1 MNQEQPTQ
9 SLSLIIG
16 SGTVSIARQPLPPT
30 EMLLFGDSG
39 LAIDFMLNQYAVKI

>member
-1 MNQEQPTQ
+1 
-9 SLSLIIG
+9 
-16 SGTVSIARQPLPPT
+16 LPPT

>member
-9 SLSLIIG
+9 SLSLIVG

-30 EMLLFGDSG
+30 EMILFGESG